1 VAGDG
6 PAVVLIHAG
15 ICDSRMWEPQWA
27 PFARDHR
34 TIRMDLRGFGRSELT
49 PGGYADA
56 RDLADLLG
64 TLGVERAALVA
75 ASYGGQVAME
85 LAVARPDLVEALV
98 LAGASLPGHDWSAP
112 VRAGFAEEE
121 AAMERGDLDA
131 AVEADLRLW
140 VDGQGRPLEAVD
152 PEVRERVRVMQRRAF
167 ELQLPAHQDPDRYEE
182 EELEPGWADR
192 LRTIWAP
199 ALVLVG
205 EHDVADAHQLA
216 DRLARE
222 LPRATVGTVAGAAH
236 LPSMERPADFN
247 QRTLAFL
254 AEHQSS

>member
-27 PFARDHR
+27 GFARDHR
-34 TIRMDLRGFGRSELT
+34 TIRLDLRGFGRSELT
-49 PGGYADA
+49 PGRFAHA
-56 RDLADLLG
+56 RDVATLIEE
-64 TLGVERAALVA
+64 LGVERAALVA

-98 LAGASLPGHDWSAP
+98 LADTSLPGHDWSAP
-112 VRAGFAEEE
+112 VRAVFAEEE
-121 AAMERGDLDA
+121 TAMERGDLDA
-131 AVEADLRLW
+131 AVEAILRFW
-140 VDGQGRPLEAVD
+140 VDGHGRPPEAVD

-167 ELQLPAHQDPDRYEE
+167 EFQLPIYQDPKKDEE

-192 LRTIWAP
+192 IGTIWAP

-205 EHDVADAHQLA
+205 EHDVADFHQLA

-222 LPRATVGTVAGAAH
+222 LPRATAGTVAGAAH

-247 QRTLAFL
+247 QRVLAFL
-254 AEHQSS
+254 AEHQTR

>member
-6 PAVVLIHAG
+6 PPVVLIHAG

-27 PFARDHR
+27 AFASEHR
-34 TIRMDLRGFGRSELT
+34 TVRLDLRGFGRSELT
-49 PGGYADA
+49 PGPFANA
-56 RDLADLLG
+56 RDVATLLG
-64 TLGVERAALVA
+64 ELGVERAALVG

-112 VRAGFAEEE
+112 VRAVFAEEE
-121 AAMERGDLDA
+121 AAVERGDLDA
-131 AVEADLRLW
+131 AVEAMLRLW
-140 VDGQGRPLEAVD
+140 VDGHGRPPEAVD
-152 PEVRERVRVMQRRAF
+152 PEVRERVRVMQRRAL
-167 ELQLPAHQDPDRYEE
+167 ELQLPVYQDPEKDEE

-192 LRTIWAP
+192 LGAIWAP

-205 EHDVADAHQLA
+205 DHDVADAHQLA

-222 LPRATVGTVAGAAH
+222 LPRATSGTVAGAAH

-247 QRTLAFL
+247 QRALAFL
-254 AEHQSS
+254 AEHQTR

>member
-1 VAGDG
+1 MAGDG

-27 PFARDHR
+27 PFTRDHR

-49 PGGYADA
+49 PGRYAHA

-64 TLGVERAALVA
+64 TLDVERAALVG
-75 ASYGGQVAME
+75 ASFGGRVAME

-98 LAGASLPGHDWSAP
+98 VAGASLPGHDWSAP

-131 AVEADLRLW
+131 AVEANLRLW
-140 VDGQGRPLEAVD
+140 VDGQGRPPEAVD
-152 PEVRERVRVMQRRAF
+152 PEVRERVRVMQHRAF
-167 ELQLPAHQDPDRYEE
+167 ELQLPIYQDPEKDEE

-192 LRTIWAP
+192 LGTVWAP

-205 EHDVADAHQLA
+205 EYDVADFHQLA
-216 DRLARE
+216 DRIAGE
-222 LPRATVGTVAGAAH
+222 LPRATAGTVAGAAH

-254 AEHQSS
+254 AEHQTR

>member
-49 PGGYADA
+49 PGRYAHA
-56 RDLADLLG
+56 RDVATLLAE
-64 TLGVERAALVA
+64 LGVERAALVA
-75 ASYGGQVAME
+75 ASYGGRVAME
-85 LAVARPDLVEALV
+85 LAVARPDLAEALV
-98 LAGASLPGHDWSAP
+98 LVDTPLPGHDWSEPA
-112 VRAGFAEEE
+112 RACFAEEE

-131 AVEADLRLW
+131 AVEAILRFW
-140 VDGQGRPLEAVD
+140 VDGHGRPPEAVD

-167 ELQLPAHQDPDRYEE
+167 EFQLPIYQDPKKDEE
-182 EELEPGWADR
+182 EELEPGWGDR
-192 LRTIWAP
+192 IGTIWAP

-205 EHDVADAHQLA
+205 EHDVADFHQLA